1 MKQSDSTNVTE
12 EKSKKETRRSR
23 AKNPALQKKFNLKV
37 RQDYIETDYINGVY
51 DKHGNKVIR
60 ELNGDELDFLNKF
73 YEEAIGANFQHDTA
87 LRKLN
92 KEIRRLKKEDP
103 ESEEL
108 RELQVRYNQR
118 AEEVLLYP
126 DKEEQKKI
134 YGENN
139 ARNRCLYNKSKMMG
153 TLGVLDDEVYN
164 SLHNNV
170 YNNPNTADDILINT
184 IDKTLK
190 REKKKK

>member
-1 MKQSDSTNVTE
+1 MKQKDSTKGTE
-12 EKSKKETRRSR
+12 SESKKETRRSR

-51 DKHGNKVIR
+51 DKHGNQVIR
-60 ELNGDELDFLNKF
+60 ALNDDELEFMNKF

-103 ESEEL
+103 DSPEL
-108 RELQVRYNQR
+108 PDLQRRYNER

-126 DKEEQKKI
+126 DKEDQKKI

-139 ARNRCLYNKSKMMG
+139 SRNRCLYNKSKM
-153 TLGVLDDEVYN
+153 LGALDVLDDEVYN
-164 SLHNNV
+164 HLHNNI
-170 YNNPNTADDILINT
+170 YNNPSATDDILINT
-184 IDKTLK
+184 IDKSFK
-190 REKKKK
+190 KGKKKK